1 MQVSQATLSIWT
13 LFASLDIY
21 HSSSLNSEVQKQN
34 EIYIKNFKQ
43 NLLTQ

>member
-34 EIYIKNFKQ
+34 EIYIKK
-43 NLLTQ
+43 L